1 MKLVNC
7 QNGSP
12 DSFLELNK
20 LPNTSYC
27 AHVKLLVGA
36 ADPPVIAYFT
46 KINNEN
52 TWIAIPIIDK
62 MYPPLKIAI
71 YKHKSKLQM

>member
-1 MKLVNC
+1 MKLVNF
-7 QNGSP
+7 QKGSP

-27 AHVKLLVGA
+27 AQVKLLVGT
-36 ADPPVIAYFT
+36 ADPPDIAYLT
-46 KINNEN
+46 KISNEN
-52 TWIAIPIIDK
+52 TWIAIPIIDR

-71 YKHKSKLQM
+71 YKHKN